1 MEEIELIQDQ
11 DEKVRLTINRKE
23 RLNNLLRSTRSTF
36 DRSLTNLEETLNKTH
51 ISNNQGNSG
60 SGNKSMQM
68 NSMSPSQQFG
78 TSTNSRA
85 KINMD

>member
-60 SGNKSMQM
+60 NKSMQM